1 MGGGGAETPR
11 GLKSALQDGAGAGGM
26 SRSSRTWSFSAGLVG
41 RFDGVVV
48 DVRMLEED
56 NLTAE
61 KLKGLENRD
70 IPPAPAPS
78 SNPVG
83 PASWPV

>member
-41 RFDGVVV
+41 RFDGGVV
-48 DVRMLEED
+48 DVRVLEED
-56 NLTAE
+56 FHTAAA
-61 KLKGLENRD
+61 LWRD
-70 IPPAPAPS
+70 PARQS
-78 SNPVG
+78 GPVG
-83 PASWPV
+83 LPG